1 MSYQIGPYLIDP
13 EAYEIRREGKR
24 VPIEPQVFDLLLIL
38 IENRVRA
45 VSKDEI
51 IKRIWN
57 GRIVSDAALSSRIKA
72 ARRVLGDSGS
82 VQGLIRTIHGRGF
95 RFVGDVV
102 AVPRP
107 AAAAAGGPQD
117 ARVAERSGGQ
127 PRSPSRRRNVL
138 RPPTNCPSLVVLPF
152 RHVGDEP
159 RLGYLVEGLVEE
171 VTSGL
176 SRVRTF
182 FVIARASAQ
191 KFAHR
196 DVDVRK
202 VARALGVRYVVQG
215 SVRVAGPSIRVSI
228 ELIDGPSRQ
237 ELWSQRFDGQQD
249 EAFALQDRV
258 TEAIIGAL
266 EPSILVAEV
275 ERVRRKKPEN
285 MEAYDC
291 VLRGMPKCWALTK
304 TACLE
309 AMGLLETAIA
319 ADQEYGLAHALLS
332 WCHGQQSVYNWTD
345 DPAHHKQRALQLA
358 RRAAT
363 LDGGDPLVLV
373 LLGTAECVAKDVA
386 AAAVHVRKGLELDP
400 NSAWGWNRSGYI
412 HTYLGEPQ
420 IAVEHF
426 QRSLR
431 LSPFDPV
438 RHNTYFGMAGA
449 SFVAEDYDQ
458 ALAWIDK
465 ALLDN
470 PEMIWANRMAA
481 ACAAMAGDRDRA
493 SQSVAVVQSYASR
506 IRAEQLA
513 DAVPFQVGA
522 IRDRY
527 RRALVAAGFPP

>member
-13 EAYEIRREGKR
+13 EAYEIRRGGKR
-24 VPIEPQVFDLLLIL
+24 VPIEPQVFDLLVML

-51 IKRIWN
+51 IERIWN

-82 VQGLIRTIHGRGF
+82 AQELIRTIHGRGF

-107 AAAAAGGPQD
+107 ATADAGPHD
-117 ARVAERSGGQ
+117 ARAAEQSGGQ
-127 PRSPSRRRNVL
+127 PRSRSHRGNIVH
-138 RPPTNCPSLVVLPF
+138 PPTNRPSLVVLPF
-152 RHVGDEP
+152 RHLGDEA
-159 RLGYLVEGLVEE
+159 RHHLLEGLVEE

-182 FVIARASAQ
+182 FVIARASSQ
-191 KFAHR
+191 KFADHN
-196 DVDVRK
+196 VDVRK

-215 SVRVAGPSIRVSI
+215 SVRVAGHSIRVSI

-249 EAFALQDRV
+249 DAFALQDRV

-266 EPSILVAEV
+266 EPNILVAEV
-275 ERVRRKKPEN
+275 ERVRRKPPDN

-291 VLRGMPKCWALTK
+291 VLRAMPNCWALNK
-304 TACLE
+304 TACFE
-309 AMGLLETAIA
+309 AMGLLASAIA
-319 ADQEYGLAHALLS
+319 ADQDYGLAHALLS

-363 LDGGDPLVLV
+363 LDGSDPLVLI

-386 AAAVHVRKGLELDP
+386 AAAVHVKKGLELDP

-431 LSPFDPV
+431 LSPFDPM
-438 RHNTYFGMAGA
+438 RHTTYFGMAGA

-465 ALLDN
+465 ALLEN
-470 PEMIWANRMAA
+470 PEMIWVNRMAA
-481 ACAAMAGDRDRA
+481 ACAAMTGDLNRA
-493 SQSVAVVQSYASR
+493 SRSVAVVQSYAPH

-513 DAVPFQVGA
+513 DAVPWQSA
-522 IRDRY
+522 TNRDRY